1 MSTKILE
8 LNFAAEYLPSTLE
21 IVETAKDRF
30 ALTAE
35 SVASLTDS

>member
-8 LNFAAEYLPSTLE
+8 LNFAPEELPSTLE

-30 ALTAE
+30 VLTAE
-35 SVASLTDS
+35 SLDSLTES

>member
-8 LNFAAEYLPSTLE
+8 LNFASDELPSTFE

-30 ALTAE
+30 VLTAD
-35 SVASLTDS
+35 SLASLTDS

>member
-8 LNFAAEYLPSTLE
+8 LSFAPEWLPSTLE
-21 IVETAKDRF
+21 ILETAKDRF

-35 SVASLTDS
+35 SIASVTES